1 MEQGALFNVAYQRTK
16 KMMTLGILLIASGF
30 YAVWESEKIIQEK
43 HDRRNKDE

>member
-1 MEQGALFNVAYQRTK
+1 MVI
-16 KMMTLGILLIASGF
+16 MSVLLIASGF